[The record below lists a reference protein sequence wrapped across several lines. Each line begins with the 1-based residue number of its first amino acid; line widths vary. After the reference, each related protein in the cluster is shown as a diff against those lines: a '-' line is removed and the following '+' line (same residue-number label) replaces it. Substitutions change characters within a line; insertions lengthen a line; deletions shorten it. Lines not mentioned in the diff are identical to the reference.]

1 MCCVS
6 LFCILSLVPL
16 VGWAQTPA
24 EEAADAVDVPQAA
37 STADEQGASPAQEAV
52 SEKQLADVAEP
63 EIEVEVT
70 ATHEWPA
77 KVETVTAEQVESMVN
92 APFIGDVLERLPGA
106 DTLFGCPMGAPLIT
120 VRGNNSEWTE
130 ILLEGIPISP
140 IGRPYILNYLPMAA
154 IDTVRLLKGPVP
166 PKYPGTTIAGLVLL
180 DMKTGDRYPGV
191 ETTATIGGYGQRIL
205 DVNAGGGNAERNY
218 FLSFSHNQMSGWLP
232 HSDMDMDHLATKL
245 VVTPNTRSKLT
256 LVGDYLFG
264 EKNGPRPLGP
274 NPADKWAAEW
284 TDVEQPKASL
294 TYERTLSD
302 RSDMLLRVTPYWF
315 SGTQLWQQWFTDH
328 VEPRFMPWDY
338 ELLRTEFQHNIRVQ
352 PERIVSW
359 GASWQRDTYAFAGPL
374 KVSFWDSIPGDKW
387 KEYTKRARSVYA
399 QYSQPTGGE
408 GVLTLGG
415 RYDADEPGDSIA
427 SPFFSW
433 LHPLA
438 QDTKLRLALTRNR
451 RFPRLMELYGE
462 GMWTGNP
469 ALQPELGWT
478 YQADL
483 SRAFRS
489 GSLDLS
495 VYQSDLEGLIA
506 ADENNVFSNIGEA
519 RLRGAE
525 LSWQGQWRRGCYWA
539 NYTLLDAENR
549 DTGGPLIVA
558 FRTAFPKHSAKAGVS
573 IRDARGGE
581 HSLEVLA
588 YGPRR
593 TNVDT
598 PTYVGEP
605 WNVTVPPRLPGFTWV
620 NYKYSWP
627 LKDSGKF
634 TLAVENVFDA
644 NVQDLLFYPRP
655 GRWVSGAISWHF

>member
-1 MCCVS
+1 MNRIVLLS
-6 LFCILSLVPL
+6 AILVCLTVAMAANCAS
-16 VGWAQTPA
+16 AQGA
-24 EEAADAVDVPQAA
+24 EEASTPVAQQGVEEAAGEPRDALGAKA
-37 STADEQGASPAQEAV
+37 SAP
-52 SEKQLADVAEP
+52 EP

-77 KVETVTAEQVESMVN
+77 KVETVTVEQIASMVN

-106 DTLFGCPMGAPLIT
+106 DTLTGCPMGAPLIT

-140 IGRPYILNYLPMAA
+140 IGRPYILNYLPMTA
-154 IDTVRLLKGPVP
+154 IETVRVLKGPVP

-191 ETTATIGGYGQRIL
+191 ETIATIGGYGQRIL
-205 DVNAGGGNAERNY
+205 DVSAGGGNAQRNY
-218 FLSFSHNQMSGWLP
+218 FLSFSHNQMEGWLP
-232 HSDMDMDHLATKL
+232 HSDMDMNHLAAKL
-245 VVTPNTRSKLT
+245 VLNPDSRSKLT

-284 TDVEQPKASL
+284 TGVEQPKASL

-302 RSDMLLRVTPYWF
+302 RSEMLLRVIPYWF

-338 ELLRTEFQHNIRVQ
+338 ELLRTEFQHNLRLQ
-352 PERIVSW
+352 PEHIWSW
-359 GASWQRDTYAFAGPL
+359 GASWQRDSYAFAGPL
-374 KVSFWDSIPGDKW
+374 KVGFWDNIPGDKW
-387 KEYTKRARSVYA
+387 KEYTKRARSVYT
-399 QYSQPTGGE
+399 QYTQPTRGD
-408 GVLTLGG
+408 GVLTIGG
-415 RYDADEPGDSIA
+415 RYDTEEPGDSA
-427 SPFFSW
+427 TSPFLSW
-433 LHPLA
+433 LRPVA

-469 ALQPELGWT
+469 ALEPELGWT

-483 SRAFRS
+483 SRACRA
-489 GSLDLS
+489 GNLELS
-495 VYQSDLEGLIA
+495 VYQSDLKGLVA
-506 ADENNVFSNIGEA
+506 ADESNVFSNIGEA

-525 LSWQGQWRRGCYWA
+525 LSWQGLWRRGSYWA
-539 NYTLLDAENR
+539 NYTYLDAENR

-558 FRTAFPKHSAKAGVS
+558 FRTAFPEHSAKAGVS

-588 YGPRR
+588 YGSRR
-593 TNVDT
+593 TNVDR
-598 PTYVGEP
+598 PTFVGEP
-605 WNVTVPPRLPGFTWV
+605 WNVTVPPSLPGFTWV

-627 LKDSGKF
+627 LRDKGKL
-634 TLAVENVFDA
+634 TLAVENLFDGEA
-644 NVQDLLFYPRP
+644 QDLLFYPRP
-655 GRWVSGAISWHF
+655 GRWVSGSMAWSF